1 MSKVAFVTGANR
13 GIGLAIAE
21 RLHEEGY
28 AVAAAYRSNPP
39 DNPDLF
45 PVKCDV
51 TSQTQVDQAFDEI
64 ERNLGMVEVL
74 IANAGITKD
83 NLLPRMSED
92 DFTDVLNSNL
102 TSGYRLTKRAI
113 KPMMKQ
119 RKGRIIFI
127 SSVVGTTGQAGQA
140 NYAASKAGLVGLAR
154 SIAKEFATRNI
165 TANVIAPGPVK
176 TNMIDELTEQQRE
189 NILAAVPLGRFAE
202 PEEIAATV
210 AFLASPASGH
220 TTGTNVVIDGGFTK
234 GVQF

>member
-45 PVKCDV
+45 PGKCDV
-51 TSQTQVDQAFDEI
+51 TSQTQIDQAFDEI
-64 ERNLGMVEVL
+64 ERDLGTVEVL

-119 RKGRIIFI
+119 RGGRIIFI

-176 TNMIDELTEQQRE
+176 TNMIDELTDQQRE

-210 AFLASPASGH
+210 AFLASDQAGFI
-220 TTGTNVVIDGGFTK
+220 TGAIIPVDGGI
-234 GVQF
+234 GMN

>member
-64 ERNLGMVEVL
+64 ERDLGTVEVL

-165 TANVIAPGPVK
+165 TANVITPGPVK

-210 AFLASPASGH
+210 AFLASDQAGFI
-220 TTGTNVVIDGGFTK
+220 TGAIIPVDGGI
-234 GVQF
+234 GMN

>member
-51 TSQTQVDQAFDEI
+51 TSQTQIDQAFDEI
-64 ERNLGMVEVL
+64 ERDLGTVEVL

-176 TNMIDELTEQQRE
+176 TNMIDELTDQQRE

-210 AFLASPASGH
+210 AFLASDQAGFI
-220 TTGTNVVIDGGFTK
+220 TGAIIPVDGGI
-234 GVQF
+234 GMN

>member
-51 TSQTQVDQAFDEI
+51 TSQTQIDQAFDEI

-210 AFLASPASGH
+210 AFLASDQAGFI
-220 TTGTNVVIDGGFTK
+220 TGAIIPVDGGI
-234 GVQF
+234 GMN

>member
-51 TSQTQVDQAFDEI
+51 TSQTQIDQAFDEI
-64 ERNLGMVEVL
+64 ERDLGTVEVL

-92 DFTDVLNSNL
+92 DFTDVINSNL

-176 TNMIDELTEQQRE
+176 TNMIDELTDQQRE

-210 AFLASPASGH
+210 AFLASDQAGFI
-220 TTGTNVVIDGGFTK
+220 TGAIIPVDGGI
-234 GVQF
+234 GMN

>member
-1 MSKVAFVTGANR
+1 MANVALVTGANR

-21 RLHEEGY
+21 RLLEEGY

-39 DNPDLF
+39 DNQDLF

-51 TSQTQVDQAFDEI
+51 TSQAQIDQAFDEI
-64 ERNLGMVEVL
+64 ERDLGTVEVL

-154 SIAKEFATRNI
+154 SIAKEFASRNI

-176 TNMIDELTEQQRE
+176 TDMIDELTEQQRE

-202 PEEIAATV
+202 PEEVAAMA
-210 AFLASPASGH
+210 AFLASDQAGFI
-220 TTGTNVVIDGGFTK
+220 TGAIIPVDGGI
-234 GVQF
+234 GMS

>member
-21 RLHEEGY
+21 RLLEEGY

-51 TSQTQVDQAFDEI
+51 TSQTQIDQAFDEI
-64 ERNLGMVEVL
+64 ERDLGTVEVL

-127 SSVVGTTGQAGQA
+127 SSIVGTTGQAGQA

-210 AFLASPASGH
+210 AFLASDQAGFI
-220 TTGTNVVIDGGFTK
+220 TGAIIPVDGGI
-234 GVQF
+234 GMN

>member
-1 MSKVAFVTGANR
+1 MANVALVTGANR

-21 RLHEEGY
+21 RLLEEGY

-39 DNPDLF
+39 DNQDLF
-45 PVKCDV
+45 PIKCDV
-51 TSQTQVDQAFDEI
+51 TSQAQIDQAFDEI
-64 ERNLGMVEVL
+64 ERDLGTVEVL

-154 SIAKEFATRNI
+154 SIAKEFASRNI

-176 TNMIDELTEQQRE
+176 TDMIDELTEQQRE

-202 PEEIAATV
+202 PEEVAAMA
-210 AFLASPASGH
+210 AFLASDQAGFI
-220 TTGTNVVIDGGFTK
+220 TGAIIPVDGGI
-234 GVQF
+234 GMS

>member
-21 RLHEEGY
+21 RLHQEGY

-51 TSQTQVDQAFDEI
+51 TSQTQIDQAFDEI
-64 ERNLGMVEVL
+64 ERNLGTVEVL

-176 TNMIDELTEQQRE
+176 TKMIDELTDQQRE

-210 AFLASPASGH
+210 AFLASDQAGFI
-220 TTGTNVVIDGGFTK
+220 TGAIIPVDGGI
-234 GVQF
+234 GMN

>member
-64 ERNLGMVEVL
+64 ERDLGTVEVL

-92 DFTDVLNSNL
+92 DFTDVINSNL

-210 AFLASPASGH
+210 AFLASDQAGFI
-220 TTGTNVVIDGGFTK
+220 TGAIIPVDGGI
-234 GVQF
+234 GMN

>member
-92 DFTDVLNSNL
+92 DFTDVINSNL

-210 AFLASPASGH
+210 AFLASDQAGFI
-220 TTGTNVVIDGGFTK
+220 TGAIIPVDGGI
-234 GVQF
+234 GMN

>member
-1 MSKVAFVTGANR
+1 MANVALVTGANR

-21 RLHEEGY
+21 RLLEEGY

-39 DNPDLF
+39 DNQDLF

-51 TSQTQVDQAFDEI
+51 TSQAQIDQAFDEI
-64 ERNLGMVEVL
+64 ERDLGTVEVL

-154 SIAKEFATRNI
+154 SIAKEFASRNI

-176 TNMIDELTEQQRE
+176 TDMIDELTEQQRE
-189 NILAAVPLGRFAE
+189 NILAAVPLGRLGE
-202 PEEIAATV
+202 PEEVAAMA
-210 AFLASPASGH
+210 AFLASDQAGFI
-220 TTGTNVVIDGGFTK
+220 TGAIIPVDGGI
-234 GVQF
+234 GMN

>member
-1 MSKVAFVTGANR
+1 MANVALVTRANR

-21 RLHEEGY
+21 RLLEEGY

-39 DNPDLF
+39 DNQDLF

-51 TSQTQVDQAFDEI
+51 TSQAQIDQAFDEI
-64 ERNLGMVEVL
+64 ERDLGTVEVL

-154 SIAKEFATRNI
+154 SIAKEFASRNI

-176 TNMIDELTEQQRE
+176 TDMIDELTEQQRE

-202 PEEIAATV
+202 PEEVAAMA
-210 AFLASPASGH
+210 AFLASDQAGFI
-220 TTGTNVVIDGGFTK
+220 TGAIIPVDGGI
-234 GVQF
+234 GMS

>member
-51 TSQTQVDQAFDEI
+51 TSQTQIDQAFDEI

-127 SSVVGTTGQAGQA
+127 SSIVGTTGQAGQA

-210 AFLASPASGH
+210 AFLASDQAGFI
-220 TTGTNVVIDGGFTK
+220 TGAIIPVDGGI
-234 GVQF
+234 GMN

>member
-21 RLHEEGY
+21 RLLEEGY

-64 ERNLGMVEVL
+64 ERNLGTVEVL

-176 TNMIDELTEQQRE
+176 TNMIDELTDQQRE

-210 AFLASPASGH
+210 AFLASDQAGFI
-220 TTGTNVVIDGGFTK
+220 TGAIIPVDGGI
-234 GVQF
+234 GMS

>member
-1 MSKVAFVTGANR
+1 MAKVAFVTGANR

-28 AVAAAYRSNPP
+28 AVAASYRSNPP

-51 TSQTQVDQAFDEI
+51 TSQTQVDQAFDDI
-64 ERNLGMVEVL
+64 ERDLGTVEVL

-154 SIAKEFATRNI
+154 SIAKEFASRNI

-176 TNMIDELTEQQRE
+176 TNMIDELTDQQRE
-189 NILAAVPLGRFAE
+189 NILTAVPLGRFAE

-210 AFLASPASGH
+210 AFLASDQAGFI
-220 TTGTNVVIDGGFTK
+220 TGAIIPVDGGI
-234 GVQF
+234 GMN

>member
-64 ERNLGMVEVL
+64 ERDLGTVEVL

-127 SSVVGTTGQAGQA
+127 SSIVGTTGQAGQA

-210 AFLASPASGH
+210 AFLASDQAGFI
-220 TTGTNVVIDGGFTK
+220 TGAIIPVDGGI
-234 GVQF
+234 GMN

>member
-51 TSQTQVDQAFDEI
+51 TSQTQVAQAIDEI
-64 ERNLGMVEVL
+64 ERDLGTVEVL

-176 TNMIDELTEQQRE
+176 TNKIDELTDQQRE

-210 AFLASPASGH
+210 AFLASDQAGFI
-220 TTGTNVVIDGGFTK
+220 TGAIIPVDGGI
-234 GVQF
+234 GMN

>member
-51 TSQTQVDQAFDEI
+51 TSQTQIDQAFDEI

-176 TNMIDELTEQQRE
+176 TNMIDELTDQQRE

-210 AFLASPASGH
+210 AFLASDQAGFI
-220 TTGTNVVIDGGFTK
+220 TGAIIPVDGGI
-234 GVQF
+234 GMN

>member
-64 ERNLGMVEVL
+64 ERDLGTVEVL

-176 TNMIDELTEQQRE
+176 TNMIGELTDQQRN

-202 PEEIAATV
+202 PEEIAATA
-210 AFLASPASGH
+210 AFLASDQAGFI
-220 TTGTNVVIDGGFTK
+220 TGAIIPVDGGI
-234 GVQF
+234 GMN

>member
-1 MSKVAFVTGANR
+1 MANVALVTGANR

-21 RLHEEGY
+21 RLLEEGY
-28 AVAAAYRSNPP
+28 AVAAAYRSSPP
-39 DNPDLF
+39 DNQDLF

-51 TSQTQVDQAFDEI
+51 TSQAQIDQAFDEI
-64 ERNLGMVEVL
+64 ERDLGTVEVL

-154 SIAKEFATRNI
+154 SIAKEFASRNI

-176 TNMIDELTEQQRE
+176 TDMIDELTEQQRE

-202 PEEIAATV
+202 PEEVAAMA
-210 AFLASPASGH
+210 AFLASDQAGFI
-220 TTGTNVVIDGGFTK
+220 TGAIIPVDGGI
-234 GVQF
+234 GMS

>member
-64 ERNLGMVEVL
+64 ERDLGTVEVL

-140 NYAASKAGLVGLAR
+140 NSAASKAGLVGLAR

-176 TNMIDELTEQQRE
+176 TNMIDELTDQQRE

-210 AFLASPASGH
+210 AFLASDQAGFI
-220 TTGTNVVIDGGFTK
+220 TGAIIPVDGGI
-234 GVQF
+234 GMN

>member
-64 ERNLGMVEVL
+64 ERDLGTVEVL

-202 PEEIAATV
+202 PEEIAATA
-210 AFLASPASGH
+210 AFLASDQAGFI
-220 TTGTNVVIDGGFTK
+220 TGAIIPVDGGI
-234 GVQF
+234 GMN

>member
-64 ERNLGMVEVL
+64 ERDLGTVEVL

-189 NILAAVPLGRFAE
+189 NIPAAVPLGRFAE

-210 AFLASPASGH
+210 AFLASDQAGFI
-220 TTGTNVVIDGGFTK
+220 TGAIIPVDGGI
-234 GVQF
+234 GMN

>member
-28 AVAAAYRSNPP
+28 AVAAAYRSNPT

-45 PVKCDV
+45 PVKGEG

-64 ERNLGMVEVL
+64 ERDLGTVEVL

-140 NYAASKAGLVGLAR
+140 NYAASKAGLVGLSR
-154 SIAKEFATRNI
+154 SIAKEFASRNI

-176 TNMIDELTEQQRE
+176 TNMIDELTDQQRE

-210 AFLASPASGH
+210 AFLASDQAGFI
-220 TTGTNVVIDGGFTK
+220 TGAIIPVDGGI
-234 GVQF
+234 GMN

>member
-51 TSQTQVDQAFDEI
+51 TSQTQIDQAFDEI
-64 ERNLGMVEVL
+64 ERDLGTVEVL

-210 AFLASPASGH
+210 AFLASDQAGFI
-220 TTGTNVVIDGGFTK
+220 TGAIIPVDGGI
-234 GVQF
+234 GMN

>member
-1 MSKVAFVTGANR
+1 MANVALVTGANR

-21 RLHEEGY
+21 RLLEEGY

-39 DNPDLF
+39 DNQDLF
-45 PVKCDV
+45 PIKCDV
-51 TSQTQVDQAFDEI
+51 TSQAQIDQAFDEI
-64 ERNLGMVEVL
+64 ERDLGTVEVL

-102 TSGYRLTKRAI
+102 TPGYRLTKRAI

-154 SIAKEFATRNI
+154 SIAKEFASRNI

-176 TNMIDELTEQQRE
+176 TDMIDELTEQQRE

-202 PEEIAATV
+202 PEEVAAMA
-210 AFLASPASGH
+210 AFLASDQAGFI
-220 TTGTNVVIDGGFTK
+220 TGAIIPVDGGI
-234 GVQF
+234 GMS

>member
-51 TSQTQVDQAFDEI
+51 TSQNQIDEAFDEI
-64 ERNLGMVEVL
+64 ESNLGTVEVL

-176 TNMIDELTEQQRE
+176 TNMIDELTDQQRE

-210 AFLASPASGH
+210 AFLASDQAGFI
-220 TTGTNVVIDGGFTK
+220 TGAIIPVDGGI
-234 GVQF
+234 GMN

>member
-21 RLHEEGY
+21 RLLEEGY
-28 AVAAAYRSNPP
+28 AVAAAYRTNPP

-51 TSQTQVDQAFDEI
+51 TSQTQIDQAFDEI
-64 ERNLGMVEVL
+64 ERNLGTVEVL

-92 DFTDVLNSNL
+92 DFTDVINSNL

-176 TNMIDELTEQQRE
+176 TNMIDELTDQQRE

-210 AFLASPASGH
+210 AFLASDQAGFI
-220 TTGTNVVIDGGFTK
+220 TGAIIPVDGGI
-234 GVQF
+234 GMN